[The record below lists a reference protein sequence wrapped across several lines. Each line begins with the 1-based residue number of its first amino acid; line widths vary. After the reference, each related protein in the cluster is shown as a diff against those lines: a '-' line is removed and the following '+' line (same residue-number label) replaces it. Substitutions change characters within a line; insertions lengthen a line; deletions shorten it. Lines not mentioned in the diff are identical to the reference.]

1 VLVDGDDLNEP
12 IADSVRGIM
21 DGHVVLSR
29 QIAERGRFPPVDVQ
43 RSLSRMLPDCHSPAE
58 YAVMQAARK
67 TLARYADIEELIRI
81 GAYRAGTDPA
91 VDASVKFADLAE
103 AFLAQGKRDSL
114 SADEAFAGIFRMLGE
129 AGVKADLPAEAPAP
143 AAAV

>member
-1 VLVDGDDLNEP
+1 
-12 IADSVRGIM
+12 
-21 DGHVVLSR
+21 VLSR
-29 QIAERGRFPPVDVQ
+29 QIAERGRFPPVDIQ

-67 TLARYADIEELIRI
+67 AMARYADMEELIRI
-81 GAYRAGTDPA
+81 GAYRAGSDPA
-91 VDASVKFADLAE
+91 IDAAVKFYDLAE
-103 AFLAQGKRDSL
+103 AFLTQGKRESL
-114 SADEAFAGIFRMLGE
+114 TTDEAFAGIFRMLGE